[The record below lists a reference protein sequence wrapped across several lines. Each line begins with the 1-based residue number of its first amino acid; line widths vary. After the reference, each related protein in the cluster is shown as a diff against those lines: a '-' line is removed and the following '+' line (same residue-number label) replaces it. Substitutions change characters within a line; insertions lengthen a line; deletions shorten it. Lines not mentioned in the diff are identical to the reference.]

1 MTPCLISQRTGK
13 RCQSCRHGD
22 QHKPGYWKSRYWTL
36 RQLGMCVRCKKA
48 KATRGVSC
56 QTCWEVVA
64 KASHLKTAKRC
75 RRCGEAGHFSKT
87 CPSAAREAA

>member
-22 QHKPGYWKSRYWTL
+22 QHKPGYWKSRYWTK
-36 RQLGMCVRCKKA
+36 R
-48 KATRGVSC
+48 
-56 QTCWEVVA
+56 
-64 KASHLKTAKRC
+64 SHC
-75 RRCGEAGHFSKT
+75 RRCGEAGHFTKT